1 MDRNDDMNAGMVE
14 RQLDE
19 MPMEG
24 HSASDRESMPG
35 LEREGLQGGGSV
47 EREGMQGESGGME
60 RDAMQDD
67 GGTERESPTGRESE
81 QLGAENMNSNDA
93 EMRTSS
99 REGGYGYD
107 RPTDMTVT
115 RDTMEGSSRTT
126 NQGTDRAADTNRSPD
141 QPRGATTARDW

>member
-1 MDRNDDMNAGMVE
+1 MDRNDEMNPGMVE

-35 LEREGLQGGGSV
+35 MEREGLQGGGSV
-47 EREGMQGESGGME
+47 EREGMQGDGGME
-60 RDAMQDD
+60 RESMQD
-67 GGTERESPTGRESE
+67 GSGTERESLTGRESE

-93 EMRTSS
+93 EMRLSS

-115 RDTMEGSSRTT
+115 RDTMEGSSRTD
-126 NQGTDRAADTNRSPD
+126 QGTDRAADIDRSPD
-141 QPRGATTARDW
+141 QPRGTTTARDW

>member
-1 MDRNDDMNAGMVE
+1 MDRNDDMNPGMVE

-35 LEREGLQGGGSV
+35 MEEREGLQGDGSV
-47 EREGMQGESGGME
+47 EREGMQDG
-60 RDAMQDD
+60 
-67 GGTERESPTGRESE
+67 GGTERESLTGRESE

-93 EMRTSS
+93 EMRTSG

-115 RDTMEGSSRTT
+115 RDTMEGSSRTAD
-126 NQGTDRAADTNRSPD
+126 QGTDRAPDIDRSPD
-141 QPRGATTARDW
+141 QPRGTTTARDW